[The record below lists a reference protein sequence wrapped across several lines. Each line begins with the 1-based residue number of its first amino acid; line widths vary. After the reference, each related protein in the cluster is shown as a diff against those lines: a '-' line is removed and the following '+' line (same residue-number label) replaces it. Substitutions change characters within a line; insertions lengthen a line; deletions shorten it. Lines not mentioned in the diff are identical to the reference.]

1 MKKVIQSGW
10 LIIPVFLFGCAGYQ
24 VATEV
29 QRGRIDLLTGK
40 PDQALVRFER
50 AAELNPRYV
59 YNFTPFQQ
67 SVWTYVGRTYYQLN
81 KLPEARRALE
91 QAASE
96 NDNRSMAHLYLGLVL
111 VRQGERE
118 KGLGEIQSGFTGVH
132 EWLEYVNDFTQFGV
146 FWDPNRK
153 IRREI
158 EDSLAMISG
167 KDIDWQKLVASGEWV
182 GKTMENEIDAARF
195 DERRERLLDGDSK
208 FGRRGFLH

>member
-10 LIIPVFLFGCAGYQ
+10 LIIPIFIFGCASYQ

-40 PDQALVRFER
+40 LDNALVRFER
-50 AAELNPRYV
+50 AADLDPHYV

-67 SVWTYVGRTYYQLN
+67 SVWTYLGRTYYQLD
-81 KLPEARRALE
+81 KLPDARRALE

-96 NDNRSMAHLYLGLVL
+96 ENNHSMAHLYLGLVL

-118 KGLGEIQSGFTGVH
+118 KGLGEIQSGFAGVH
-132 EWLEYVNDFTQFGV
+132 GWLEYVSSYTQFGI

-167 KDIDWQKLVASGEWV
+167 KDIDWKKLVASGEWV
-182 GKTMENEIDAARF
+182 GKAMENEIDSARF
-195 DERRERLLDGDSK
+195 DERRERLQDGDSRRR
-208 FGRRGFLH
+208 RRGFSH